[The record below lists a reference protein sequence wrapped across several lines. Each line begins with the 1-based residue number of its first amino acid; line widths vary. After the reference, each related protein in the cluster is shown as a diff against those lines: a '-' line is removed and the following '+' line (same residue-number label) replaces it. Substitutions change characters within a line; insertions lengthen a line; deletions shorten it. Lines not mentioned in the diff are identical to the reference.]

1 MIERIKDVLRNRKE
15 GDKGF
20 SLVELAIVVV
30 ILGILVAIA
39 VPIFADLTTK
49 AETNSLKAA
58 AANGASIVAVAIANG
73 DANPYADVASAGDG
87 TDITVRQKASALA
100 TMAAF
105 CVEAEGYGQTVEA
118 GPCP

>member
-58 AANGASIVAVAIANG
+58 AANGASIVAVNIANG
-73 DANPYADVASAGDG
+73 DGAYDNVASAGGDG
-87 TDITVRQKASALA
+87 IVVAQKTGAGITMS
-100 TMAAF
+100 TF
-105 CVEAEGYGQTVEA
+105 CVEATGFSKTEEA